1 MNNLSTFPVH
11 KGDRNVDIF
20 FVKRTVMLI
29 FQVHTFWGFAGK
41 MWITFVDKCV
51 PPVKTAWKRDNYA
64 IFGGRTNGVDN
75 VYNS

>member
-1 MNNLSTFPVH
+1 MNNLSTFPVY

-29 FQVHTFWGFAGK
+29 FSGAYFLGIRMG

-51 PPVKTAWKRDNYA
+51 PPLKTAWKQDDYA
-64 IFGGRTNGVDN
+64 IFDGEQMA
-75 VYNS
+75 